1 MQHVF
6 YAIHSFVNRRKFLSV
21 ALFLALFLLFG
32 FFASRLQFSEDITN
46 LIPSNDKSDVAAKVL
61 KQMNF
66 ADKISIVVSVEK
78 NGTADDLTAYAG
90 EFLDSLEGNSKPF
103 IGKIQGRIN
112 EKNIAQTFEF
122 LYDKLPLFL
131 DDNDY
136 EAIQQKLKKDS
147 IASIVEKDY
156 KSLIS
161 PAGLVSKDFI
171 LQDPLGISFLA
182 LKKLQQ
188 LSIGDQFELQ
198 NGFVVTK
205 DRKNLLLFITPK
217 LPANE
222 TDRNTI
228 FIKHLESAKNSLNQ
242 KYIGKAQ
249 MGYFGATPV
258 AVANATQIKA
268 DVQNTSIFAVV
279 TLILILT
286 FFYRNLTTPIIIFVP
301 SLFGAA
307 FALAVLYFI
316 KGSISAISL
325 GISSIL
331 LGETTDY
338 SIYVLTHLRNNKNT
352 KLLYKDISKPLIL
365 CGMTT
370 GITFL
375 CLYFVRS
382 EALQDL
388 GVFAAL
394 SVIATAVFSL
404 LLMPLLYRAK
414 EKQLIQQK
422 NLLDKVGEYPYH
434 KNKMLVFAVLA
445 IIVVCCFTFSKVT
458 FNNDLSTLNFVPED
472 LKNAEMH
479 LEKIADG
486 ANKSLYVAVY
496 GDSSEKVLESNNALF
511 AILDQKMD
519 QGEIANFS
527 SIGGMVLSKAEQTK
541 KIAQWQ
547 AFWSDGKKATLREDL
562 IANGKTFGFKDT
574 SFDEFYQTLDR
585 NFEPAAM
592 SEYAKVDAFF
602 IDEFTAERNGFY
614 TISSLVKVPAEK
626 RDAFVAAIKKFPNL
640 TVIDRQQ
647 TNETFLGSLKESF
660 EKLVDYS
667 FIAVF
672 ILLLFAFRRIEMVIV
687 TILPIVLSWILTSG
701 LMGLFGLQ
709 FNIINII
716 VCTLIFGIG
725 VDYSIFMTAGMQK
738 DHTFGTRELP
748 TYKVSILLS
757 VATTILGIGVLVFAK
772 HPALYSIALIA
783 IIGIFSALVNT
794 FVLQPLAF
802 RFFVTAR
809 TENGNPPFQI
819 LTLLH
824 SIASFM
830 YFGFGGLFFSFM
842 SLTFLRILPF
852 AHHTKLRWFRY
863 HMSKLMK
870 SVLYTN
876 YFVKKT
882 VVNRSNEKFEKAAV
896 IIANHTSFLDILAI
910 GMLSPKTIYLVSD
923 WVYNSP
929 VFGKAVKAAGFY
941 PVSEGIEGGVEHLRA
956 KVEEGYSLI
965 VFPEGTRS
973 KSNHIQRFHKGAFY
987 LAGYFNLDIIPVVIH
1002 GNSEALPKGDFIIY
1016 DGPITVNILER
1027 IAADNPDFGTNYVE
1041 RTKKMSAFFK
1051 IEFNKMREALE
1062 SVNYF
1067 RKTLVNSFDYKEA
1080 EVIGA
1085 VKKDID
1091 EKLEWYS
1098 RINKQMAENAKILR
1112 IADDYGQW
1120 DALLTLQQSRRQVVS
1135 FIADEQK
1142 RAVAKM
1148 NYIVRKR
1155 NIVYVDQLQANQKYD
1170 ILLITAANNIPDIA
1184 GFSDRIILLDAQVYE
1199 KRLLDSGFEVVHRD
1213 AKTIILQRKLS

>member
-1 MQHVF
+1 MQQFF

-21 ALFLALFLLFG
+21 ALFLALFLALG
-32 FFASRLQFSEDITN
+32 FFASQLKFSEDITN

-61 KQMNF
+61 KQLNF
-66 ADKISIVVSVEK
+66 ADKISIVVTADK
-78 NGTADDLTAYAG
+78 NGNTDDLTAYAG
-90 EFLDSLEGNSKPF
+90 ELLDSLEGNSKPF
-103 IGKIQGRIN
+103 IAKIQGRID
-112 EKNIAQTFEF
+112 EENIQQTFDF
-122 LYDKLPLFL
+122 LYAHLPLFL
-131 DDNDY
+131 DPKDY
-136 EAIQQKLKKDS
+136 ETIGNKLSNDS
-147 IASIVEKDY
+147 IAAIVEKDY
-156 KSLIS
+156 KSIIS
-161 PAGLVSKDFI
+161 PAGMVSKDFI

-182 LKKLQQ
+182 LQKLQQ
-188 LSIGDQFELQ
+188 LSIGDQFELKD
-198 NGFVVTK
+198 GFVVTK
-205 DRKNLLLFITPK
+205 DHKNLLLFITPK

-222 TDRNTI
+222 TDQNTI
-228 FIKHLESAKNSLNQ
+228 FIQHLESAKSLLNA
-242 KYIGKAQ
+242 KYKGQAT
-249 MGYFGATPV
+249 MRYFGATPV
-258 AVANATQIKA
+258 AVANATQIKS
-268 DVQNTSIFAVV
+268 DVQHTSIFAVV

-286 FFYRNLTTPIIIFVP
+286 FFYRNLTTPIIIFIP

-307 FALAVLYFI
+307 FALAVLYFT

-338 SIYVLTHLRNNKNT
+338 SIYVLTHLRNNRDP
-352 KLLYKDISKPLIL
+352 KLLYKDITKPLIL

-375 CLYFVRS
+375 CLYFVKS
-382 EALQDL
+382 DALQDL

-414 EKQLIQQK
+414 EKQLVQQR
-422 NLLDKVGEYPYH
+422 NLLDAVGEYPYH
-434 KNKMLVFAVLA
+434 KNKFIVGLVMVLV
-445 IIVVCCFTFSKVT
+445 IGCCFTFSKVT
-458 FNNDLSTLNFVPED
+458 FNNDLSALNFVPKE
-472 LKNAEMH
+472 LKQAEIH

-496 GDSSEKVLESNNALF
+496 GNSSEGVLESNNQLF
-511 AILDQKMD
+511 TILDKKM
-519 QGEIANFS
+519 QAGEIANFS
-527 SIGGMVLSKAEQTK
+527 SIGGMVLSAHAQQQ
-541 KIAQWQ
+541 KIAQWEQ
-547 AFWSDGKKATLREDL
+547 FWDDAKKVRLQQNL
-562 IANGKTFGFKDT
+562 ITSGQTFGFKDT
-574 SFDEFYQTLDR
+574 SFDGFYQTLDKD
-585 NFEPAAM
+585 FKPVTMA
-592 SEYAKVDAFF
+592 EYEKVSAFF
-602 IDEFTAERNGFY
+602 IDEFAAERNGFY
-614 TISSLVKVPAEK
+614 TISSLVKVPSEK
-626 RDAFVAAIKKFPNL
+626 RDAFVADIKKIPNL

-647 TNETFLGSLKESF
+647 TNETFLGSLKENF
-660 EKLVDYS
+660 GKLVDYS

-672 ILLLFAFRRIEMVIV
+672 FILLFAFRRIEMVIV
-687 TILPIVLSWILTSG
+687 TIIPIMVSWILTAG

-738 DHTFGTRELP
+738 DHTYGTRELP

-783 IIGIFSALVNT
+783 MIGIFSALVNT

-802 RFFVTAR
+802 RFFVTGR
-809 TENGNPPFQI
+809 TENGKPPFQI

-824 SIASFM
+824 SIASFA
-830 YFGFGGLFFSFM
+830 YFGFGGLFFSLM
-842 SLTFLRILPF
+842 SLTFLKIFPVP
-852 AHHTKLRWFRY
+852 HKTKLRWFRY

-876 YFVKKT
+876 YFVRKT
-882 VVNRSNEKFEKAAV
+882 VINESNEKFEKPAV
-896 IIANHTSFLDILAI
+896 IIANHTSFLDILAV

-929 VFGKAVKAAGFY
+929 VFGMAVKAAGFY

-987 LAGYFNLDIIPVVIH
+987 LADYFNLDIIPVVIH

-1016 DGPITVNILER
+1016 DGSITVKILER
-1027 IAADNPDFGTNYVE
+1027 IAPDNKAFGDNYTE
-1041 RTKKMSAFFK
+1041 RTKKVSAYFK
-1051 IEFNKMREALE
+1051 SQFNQMREALE
-1062 SVNYF
+1062 DVDYF
-1067 RKTLVNSFDYKEA
+1067 RKTLVNSFDYKEP
-1080 EVIGA
+1080 EVVAA
-1085 VKKDID
+1085 VKKDIA
-1091 EKLEWYS
+1091 EK
-1098 RINKQMAENAKILR
+1098 MACYHELNSQIGEKASILR
-1112 IADDYGQW
+1112 LADDYGQW
-1120 DALLTLQQSRRQVVS
+1120 DALLALQQPQRRIDCL
-1135 FIADEQK
+1135 IADDKK

-1155 NIVYVDQLQANQKYD
+1155 HIQYLEEIPAGVKYD
-1170 ILLITAANNIPDIA
+1170 ILLITIQDNIPDIA
-1184 GFSDRIILLDAQVYE
+1184 DVSERIILLDVPQHE
-1199 KRLLDSGFEVVHRD
+1199 KGLLVLGFEIEHKAEKFVVL
-1213 AKTIILQRKLS
+1213 KRK

>member
-1 MQHVF
+1 MQQFF

-21 ALFLALFLLFG
+21 ALFSVLFVLLG

-78 NGTADDLTAYAG
+78 NGTADDLSDYAS

-103 IGKIQGRIN
+103 IAKIQGRID
-112 EKNIAQTFEF
+112 EENIQQTFDF
-122 LYDKLPLFL
+122 LYEHLPLFL
-131 DDNDY
+131 DQKDY
-136 EAIQQKLKKDS
+136 EAIGNKLSNDS
-147 IASIVEKDY
+147 ITAIVEKDY
-156 KSLIS
+156 KSIIS
-161 PAGLVSKDFI
+161 PAGMVSKDFI

-182 LKKLQQ
+182 LQKLQQ

-198 NGFVVTK
+198 NGFVITK
-205 DRKNLLLFITPK
+205 DHKNLLLFITPK

-222 TDRNTI
+222 TDRNAV
-228 FIKHLESAKNSLNQ
+228 FIQHLESAKNQLNA
-242 KYIGKAQ
+242 KYKGKAT
-249 MGYFGATPV
+249 MSYFGATPV
-258 AVANATQIKA
+258 AVANATQIKS
-268 DVQNTSIFAVV
+268 DVQHTSIFAVV

-286 FFYRNLTTPIIIFVP
+286 FFYRNLTTPIIIFIP

-307 FALAVLYFI
+307 FALAVLYFT

-338 SIYVLTHLRNNKNT
+338 SIYVLTHLRNNKDP
-352 KLLYKDISKPLIL
+352 KLLYKDITKPLLL

-375 CLYFVRS
+375 CLYFVKS

-414 EKQLIQQK
+414 EKQLIEKK
-422 NLLDKVGEYPYH
+422 NLLDMVGAYPYH
-434 KNKMLVFAVLA
+434 KSKYLVVSLVALVIA
-445 IIVVCCFTFSKVT
+445 CCFTFSKVT
-458 FNNDLSTLNFVPED
+458 FNNDISTLNFVPKE
-472 LKNAEMH
+472 LKEAEIH

-486 ANKSLYVAVY
+486 ANKSLYLAVY
-496 GDSSEKVLESNNALF
+496 GNSEEAVLEANNRLF
-511 AILDQKMD
+511 STLDKKM
-519 QGEIANFS
+519 QSGQIANFS
-527 SIGGMVLSKAEQTK
+527 SIGGMVLSAQTQQQKIGQWEQ
-541 KIAQWQ
+541 
-547 AFWSDGKKATLREDL
+547 FWDDAKKARLKQNL
-562 IANGKTFGFKDT
+562 ITSGQTFGFKNT
-574 SFDEFYQTLDR
+574 SFDGFYRTLAKD
-585 NFEPAAM
+585 FQPVSMA
-592 SEYAKVDAFF
+592 EYAKVSAFF
-602 IDEFTAERNGFY
+602 IDEFAAERNGFH
-614 TISSLVKVPAEK
+614 TISSLVKVPPEK
-626 RDAFVAAIKKFPNL
+626 RDAFVANIMKIPNL

-647 TNETFLGSLKESF
+647 TNETFLGSLKENF

-672 ILLLFAFRRIEMVIV
+672 FILLFAFRRIEMVIV
-687 TILPIVLSWILTSG
+687 TIIPILVSWVLTAG
-701 LMGLFGLQ
+701 LMGMFGLQ

-738 DHTFGTRELP
+738 DHTFGTKELP

-757 VATTILGIGVLVFAK
+757 VATTILGIGVLIFAK

-802 RFFVTAR
+802 RFFVTGR

-824 SIASFM
+824 SVASFM
-830 YFGFGGLFFSFM
+830 YFGFGGLFFSLI
-842 SLTFLRILPF
+842 SLTFLKILPF
-852 AHHTKLRWFRY
+852 PHKTKLRWFRY

-876 YFVKKT
+876 YFVRKK
-882 VVNRSNEKFEKAAV
+882 VINQSNEKFEKPAV
-896 IIANHTSFLDILAI
+896 IIANHTSFLDILAV

-929 VFGKAVKAAGFY
+929 VFGTAVKAAGFY

-987 LAGYFNLDIIPVVIH
+987 LAEYFNLDIIPVVIH

-1016 DGPITVNILER
+1016 DGSITVNILER
-1027 IAADNPDFGTNYVE
+1027 IAPDNKAFGENYTE
-1041 RTKKMSAFFK
+1041 RTKKVSAYFK
-1051 IEFNKMREALE
+1051 SQFNQMRDKFED
-1062 SVNYF
+1062 VNYF
-1067 RKTLVNSFDYKEA
+1067 RKTLVNSFDYKEP
-1080 EVIGA
+1080 EVVAA
-1085 VKKDID
+1085 VRKDIA
-1091 EKLEWYS
+1091 EKMSCYHEL
-1098 RINKQMAENAKILR
+1098 NKQIGEKASILR
-1112 IADDYGQW
+1112 LADDYGQW
-1120 DALLTLQQSRRQVVS
+1120 DALLSLQQPQRKISS
-1135 FIADEQK
+1135 FIADEKK

-1155 NIVYVDQLQANQKYD
+1155 HIEYLDEIRTDAKYD
-1170 ILLITAANNIPDIA
+1170 ILLITGADNIPDIA
-1184 GFSDRIILLDAQVYE
+1184 DVSNRIIVLDAPQHE
-1199 KRLLDSGFEVVHRD
+1199 KGLLALGFEIEHQGSYFV
-1213 AKTIILQRKLS
+1213 AFKRK

>member
-1 MQHVF
+1 MQHF
-6 YAIHSFVNRRKFLSV
+6 FNAIHSFVNRRKFLSV
-21 ALFLALFLLFG
+21 ALFSVLFVLLG

-66 ADKISIVVSVEK
+66 ADKISIVVSVDK
-78 NGTADDLTAYAG
+78 NGTADDLSDYAG

-103 IGKIQGRIN
+103 IAKIQGRID
-112 EKNIAQTFEF
+112 EENIQQTFDF
-122 LYDKLPLFL
+122 LYDHLPLFL
-131 DDNDY
+131 DQKDY
-136 EAIQQKLKKDS
+136 EAIGDKLSNDS
-147 IASIVEKDY
+147 IAAIVEKDY
-156 KSLIS
+156 KSIIS
-161 PAGLVSKDFI
+161 PAGMVSKDFI

-182 LKKLQQ
+182 LQKLQQ

-198 NGFVVTK
+198 NGFVITK
-205 DRKNLLLFITPK
+205 DHKNLLLFITPK

-222 TDRNTI
+222 TDRNAV
-228 FIKHLESAKNSLNQ
+228 FIQHLESAKNQLNA
-242 KYIGKAQ
+242 KYKGKAT
-249 MGYFGATPV
+249 MSYFGATPV
-258 AVANATQIKA
+258 AVANATQIKS
-268 DVQNTSIFAVV
+268 DVQHTSIFAVV

-286 FFYRNLTTPIIIFVP
+286 FFYRNLTTPIIIFIP

-307 FALAVLYFI
+307 FALAVLYFT

-338 SIYVLTHLRNNKNT
+338 SIYVLTHLRNNKDP
-352 KLLYKDISKPLIL
+352 KLLYKDITKPLLL

-375 CLYFVRS
+375 CLYFVKS

-414 EKQLIQQK
+414 EKQLIEKK

-434 KNKMLVFAVLA
+434 KSKFLVVSLVALVIA
-445 IIVVCCFTFSKVT
+445 CCFTFSKVT
-458 FNNDLSTLNFVPED
+458 FNNDLSALNFVPQE
-472 LKNAEMH
+472 LKQAELH

-486 ANKSLYVAVY
+486 ANKSLYLAVY
-496 GDSSEKVLESNNALF
+496 GNSEEAVLEANNRLF
-511 AILDQKMD
+511 STLDKKM
-519 QGEIANFS
+519 QSGQIANFS
-527 SIGGMVLSKAEQTK
+527 SIGGMVLSAEAQQQKIEQWEQFWDDAK
-541 KIAQWQ
+541 KVRLKQN
-547 AFWSDGKKATLREDL
+547 L
-562 IANGKTFGFKDT
+562 IASGQTFGFKDT
-574 SFDEFYQTLDR
+574 SFDGFYETLAKD
-585 NFEPAAM
+585 FQPVSMA
-592 SEYAKVDAFF
+592 EYAKVSAFF
-602 IDEFTAERNGFY
+602 IDEFAAERNGFR
-614 TISSLVKVPAEK
+614 TISSLVKVPPEK
-626 RDAFVAAIKKFPNL
+626 RDAFVADIRKIPNL

-647 TNETFLGSLKESF
+647 TNETFLGSLKENF

-672 ILLLFAFRRIEMVIV
+672 FILLFAFRRIEMVIV
-687 TILPIVLSWILTSG
+687 TIIPILVSWVLTAG
-701 LMGLFGLQ
+701 LMGMFGLQ

-738 DHTFGTRELP
+738 DHTFGTKELP

-757 VATTILGIGVLVFAK
+757 VATTILGIGVLIFAK

-783 IIGIFSALVNT
+783 MIGIFSALVNT

-802 RFFVTAR
+802 RFFVSGR

-824 SIASFM
+824 SVASFM
-830 YFGFGGLFFSFM
+830 YFGFGGLFFSLM
-842 SLTFLRILPF
+842 SLTFLKILPF
-852 AHHTKLRWFRY
+852 PHKTKLRWFRY

-876 YFVKKT
+876 YFVRKT
-882 VVNRSNEKFEKAAV
+882 VVNQFDEKFEKPAV
-896 IIANHTSFLDILAI
+896 IIANHTSFLDILAV

-929 VFGKAVKAAGFY
+929 VFGTAVKAAGFY

-987 LAGYFNLDIIPVVIH
+987 LAEYFNLDIIPVVIH

-1016 DGPITVNILER
+1016 DGSITVNILER
-1027 IAADNPDFGTNYVE
+1027 ITPDDKAFGENYTE
-1041 RTKKMSAFFK
+1041 RTKKVSAYFK
-1051 IEFNKMREALE
+1051 SQFNQMRDKFED
-1062 SVNYF
+1062 VNYF
-1067 RKTLVNSFDYKEA
+1067 RKTLVNSFDYKEPEVVAAVRKDVA
-1080 EVIGA
+1080 E
-1085 VKKDID
+1085 KMSYYH
-1091 EKLEWYS
+1091 EL
-1098 RINKQMAENAKILR
+1098 NKQIGEKASILR
-1112 IADDYGQW
+1112 LADDYGQW
-1120 DALLTLQQSRRQVVS
+1120 DALLALQQPQRRISS
-1135 FIADEQK
+1135 FIADEKK

-1148 NYIVRKR
+1148 NYIARKR
-1155 NIVYVDQLQANQKYD
+1155 HIEYLEEIRVGAKYD
-1170 ILLITAANNIPDIA
+1170 ILLITGADNIPDIA
-1184 GFSDRIILLDAQVYE
+1184 DVSDRIIVLDAPQHE
-1199 KRLLDSGFEVVHRD
+1199 KGLLALGFEIEHQGSYFV
-1213 AKTIILQRKLS
+1213 AFKRK

>member
-1 MQHVF
+1 MQQFF
-6 YAIHSFVNRRKFLSV
+6 YAIHSFVDRRKFLSV
-21 ALFLALFLLFG
+21 ALFSVLFVLLG

-66 ADKISIVVSVEK
+66 ADKISIVVSVGK
-78 NGTADDLTAYAG
+78 DGTADDLSDYAS

-103 IGKIQGRIN
+103 IAKIQGRID
-112 EKNIAQTFEF
+112 EEDIQQTFGF
-122 LYDKLPLFL
+122 LYEHLPLFL
-131 DDNDY
+131 DQKDY
-136 EAIQQKLKKDS
+136 EAIGNKLSNDS
-147 IASIVEKDY
+147 IAAIVEKDY
-156 KSLIS
+156 KSIIS
-161 PAGLVSKDFI
+161 PAGMVSKDFI

-182 LKKLQQ
+182 LQKLQQ

-198 NGFVVTK
+198 NGFVITK
-205 DRKNLLLFITPK
+205 DHKNLLLFITPK

-222 TDRNTI
+222 TDRNAE
-228 FIKHLESAKNSLNQ
+228 FIQHLESAKNQLNA
-242 KYIGKAQ
+242 KYKGKAT
-249 MGYFGATPV
+249 MSYFGATPV

-268 DVQNTSIFAVV
+268 DVQHTSIFAVV

-286 FFYRNLTTPIIIFVP
+286 FFYRNLTTPIIIFIP

-307 FALAVLYFI
+307 FALAVLYFT

-338 SIYVLTHLRNNKNT
+338 SIYVLTHLRNNKDP
-352 KLLYKDISKPLIL
+352 KLLYKDITKPLLL

-375 CLYFVRS
+375 CLYFVKS

-394 SVIATAVFSL
+394 SVLATAVFSL
-404 LLMPLLYRAK
+404 LLMPWLYRAK
-414 EKQLIQQK
+414 EKQLIEKK
-422 NLLDKVGEYPYH
+422 NLLDKVGAYPYH
-434 KNKMLVFAVLA
+434 KSKFLVLSVMALVIA
-445 IIVVCCFTFSKVT
+445 CCFTFSKVT
-458 FNNDLSTLNFVPED
+458 FNNDLSALNFVSQE
-472 LKNAEMH
+472 LKQAEIH

-486 ANKSLYVAVY
+486 ANKSLYLAVY
-496 GDSSEKVLESNNALF
+496 GNSEEAVLEANNRLF
-511 AILDQKMD
+511 STLDKKM
-519 QGEIANFS
+519 QSGQIANFS
-527 SIGGMVLSKAEQTK
+527 SIGGVVLSAQAQQQ
-541 KIAQWQ
+541 KIGQWQ
-547 AFWSDGKKATLREDL
+547 QFWDDAKKARLQQSL
-562 IANGKTFGFKDT
+562 ITNGQTFGFKDT
-574 SFDEFYQTLDR
+574 SFDGFYQTLNKD
-585 NFEPAAM
+585 FQPVSMA
-592 SEYAKVDAFF
+592 EYAQVSAFF
-602 IDEFTAERNGFY
+602 IDEFAAERNGFH
-614 TISSLVKVPAEK
+614 TISSLVKVPGEK
-626 RDAFVAAIKKFPNL
+626 RDAFVADIRKIPNL

-647 TNETFLGSLKESF
+647 TNETFLGSLKENF

-672 ILLLFAFRRIEMVIV
+672 FILLFAFRRIEMVIV
-687 TILPIVLSWILTSG
+687 TIIPILVSWVLTAG
-701 LMGLFGLQ
+701 LMGMFGLQ

-738 DHTFGTRELP
+738 DYTFGTKELP

-757 VATTILGIGVLVFAK
+757 VATTILGIGVLIFAK

-783 IIGIFSALVNT
+783 MIGIFSALVNT

-802 RFFVTAR
+802 RFFVTGR
-809 TENGNPPFQI
+809 TENGKPPFQI

-830 YFGFGGLFFSFM
+830 YFGFGGLFFSLM
-842 SLTFLRILPF
+842 SLTLLKILPF
-852 AHHTKLRWFRY
+852 PHKTKLRWFRY

-876 YFVKKT
+876 YFVRKT
-882 VVNRSNEKFEKAAV
+882 VINQFDEKFEKPAV
-896 IIANHTSFLDILAI
+896 IIANHTSFLDILAV

-929 VFGKAVKAAGFY
+929 VFGTAVKAAGFY

-987 LAGYFNLDIIPVVIH
+987 LAEYFNLDIIPVVIH

-1016 DGPITVNILER
+1016 DGSITVNILER
-1027 IAADNPDFGTNYVE
+1027 ITPDNKAFGENYTE
-1041 RTKKMSAFFK
+1041 RTKKVSAYFK
-1051 IEFNKMREALE
+1051 SQFNHMRDKFEG
-1062 SVNYF
+1062 VDYF
-1067 RKTLVNSFDYKEA
+1067 RKTLVNSFDYKEPEVVAAVRRDIA
-1080 EVIGA
+1080 E
-1085 VKKDID
+1085 KMSCYH
-1091 EKLEWYS
+1091 EL
-1098 RINKQMAENAKILR
+1098 NKQIGEKASILR
-1112 IADDYGQW
+1112 LADDYGQW
-1120 DALLTLQQSRRQVVS
+1120 DALLALQQPQRKISS
-1135 FIADEQK
+1135 FIADEKK
-1142 RAVAKM
+1142 RSVAKM
-1148 NYIVRKR
+1148 NYIARKR
-1155 NIVYVDQLQANQKYD
+1155 HIEYLEEIRVGAKYD
-1170 ILLITAANNIPDIA
+1170 ILLITGADNIPDIA
-1184 GFSDRIILLDAQVYE
+1184 DVSNRLIVLDAPQHE
-1199 KRLLDSGFEVVHRD
+1199 KGVLASGFEIEHRGDKFVVF
-1213 AKTIILQRKLS
+1213 KRK